1 LTGKFLFARALT
13 GIFVVFAVATITF
26 FMLRTLPGGP
36 FDTEKKLPPLIKKN
50 IEAKYR
56 LDQPLWAQ
64 YLEYMKS
71 LARGDFGPS
80 YKYVDRSVNEII
92 RETLPISAQLGV
104 ISLALAVFLGTAAG
118 IIAASKQGGVFDF
131 ASVLVSTA
139 LVSVP
144 SFVVGAVL
152 IYIFSIKLRWLPP
165 ALWGHPENFVL
176 PALTLAAAP
185 AAYLARLMRASM
197 LDTSRSLFV
206 RTARAKGLSRFVI
219 ITKHVLRNALIPV
232 VTVLGPITAFL
243 VTGSF
248 VVEYIFAIP
257 GIGRFFVLAVSN
269 RDYPLVMG
277 ITIVYTIVLVLANL
291 IVDICYARLDPR
303 IKLGRESAE
312 G

>member
-1 LTGKFLFARALT
+1 LTGKFLLARALT

-50 IEAKYR
+50 IEAKYK
-56 LDQPLWAQ
+56 LDQPLSVQ

-92 RETLPISAQLGV
+92 RETLPVSAQLGI
-104 ISLALAVFLGTAAG
+104 ISLALAVFLGSAAG
-118 IIAASKQGGVFDF
+118 IMAASKQGGVFDF
-131 ASVLVSTA
+131 ASVSVSTA

-152 IYIFSIKLRWLPP
+152 IYIFSIRLRWLPP

-206 RTARAKGLSRFVI
+206 RTARAKGLGRFAI
-219 ITKHVLRNALIPV
+219 TTKHVLRNALIPV

-291 IVDICYARLDPR
+291 VVDICYARLDPR
-303 IKLGRESAE
+303 IKLGRESAQ

>member
-1 LTGKFLFARALT
+1 MSGKFLLARALT

-64 YLEYMKS
+64 YIEYMKS

-131 ASVLVSTA
+131 ASVSVSTA

-303 IKLGRESAE
+303 IKLGRESTQ

>member
-1 LTGKFLFARALT
+1 
-13 GIFVVFAVATITF
+13 
-26 FMLRTLPGGP
+26 MLRTLPGGP

-50 IEAKYR
+50 IEAKYK
-56 LDQPLWAQ
+56 LDQPLPAQ

-92 RETLPISAQLGV
+92 RETLPVSAQLGL
-104 ISLALAVFLGTAAG
+104 ISLALAVFLGSAAG
-118 IIAASKQGGVFDF
+118 IVAATKQGGVFDF
-131 ASVLVSTA
+131 ASVSVSTA

-197 LDTSRSLFV
+197 LDTSRALFV
-206 RTARAKGLSRFVI
+206 RTARAKGLGRFVI
-219 ITKHVLRNALIPV
+219 TTKHILRNALIPV

-303 IKLGRESAE
+303 IKLGRESAQ

>member
-1 LTGKFLFARALT
+1 
-13 GIFVVFAVATITF
+13 
-26 FMLRTLPGGP
+26 
-36 FDTEKKLPPLIKKN
+36 
-50 IEAKYR
+50 
-56 LDQPLWAQ
+56 
-64 YLEYMKS
+64 MKS

-131 ASVLVSTA
+131 ASVSVSTA

-206 RTARAKGLSRFVI
+206 RTARAKGLSRFGI

-303 IKLGRESAE
+303 IKLGRESTQ

>member
-1 LTGKFLFARALT
+1 MTGKFILARALT

-26 FMLRTLPGGP
+26 FLLRTLPGGP
-36 FDTEKKLPPLIKKN
+36 FDTEKKLPPQIKKN
-50 IEAKYR
+50 IEAKYK
-56 LDQPLWAQ
+56 LDRPLFSQ
-64 YLEYMKS
+64 YLSHVGS

-92 RETLPISAQLGV
+92 RETLPVSAELGL
-104 ISLALAVFLGTAAG
+104 ISLLIAVAFGTSAG
-118 IIAASKQGGVFDF
+118 IIAASKAGGVFDF
-131 ASVLVSTA
+131 ASVSVSTA

-144 SFVVGAVL
+144 SFVIGAVL

-165 ALWGHPENFVL
+165 ALWGGAENIVL

-185 AAYLARLMRASM
+185 AAYLARLVRASM
-197 LDTSRSLFV
+197 LDTSRALYV
-206 RTARAKGLSRFVI
+206 RTAKAKGLSHFRVT
-219 ITKHVLRNALIPV
+219 TKHILRNALIPV

-257 GIGRFFVLAVSN
+257 GIGRFFVVAVSN

-277 ITIVYTIVLVLANL
+277 ITIVYTVILVMANL
-291 IVDICYARLDPR
+291 IVDVCYALLDPR
-303 IKLGRESAE
+303 IKFDKG
-312 G
+312 GI